1 MLNKVKFSL
10 GVKEVVISSVDDKF
24 DFSLVVNEEVDIKVL
39 LGEKIDKCL
48 IDDILSLFLII

>member
-24 DFSLVVNEEVDIKVL
+24 DFNLVVD
-39 LGEKIDKCL
+39 
-48 IDDILSLFLII
+48 